1 MRELVQL
8 AGEGHRGWKSDPEG
22 GIGGSL
28 CVLQRTGLVLRKDSK
43 LHRRQFCGLGYSVLW
58 GSVGAQGTGRE
69 KEANATCLEP
79 RMERD
84 VPLWARPASFASR
97 PLSFPC
103 AGGSLLL
110 QDLSSLFSFS
120 VFVFGV

>member
-1 MRELVQL
+1 MSFRGL
-8 AGEGHRGWKSDPEG
+8 A
-22 GIGGSL
+22 L
-28 CVLQRTGLVLRKDSK
+28 CSGRTVNFTG
-43 LHRRQFCGLGYSVLW
+43 RQFCGFSHCVLW
-58 GSVGAQGTGRE
+58 GSMGARGTGRE

-79 RMERD
+79 RIEWD

-110 QDLSSLFSFS
+110 QDPSPLFSFS
-120 VFVFGV
+120 VSSVSEEEGSCVCGERLGPD

>member
-1 MRELVQL
+1 MSYRGLALCSERTVNFIGRQL
-8 AGEGHRGWKSDPEG
+8 
-22 GIGGSL
+22 
-28 CVLQRTGLVLRKDSK
+28 
-43 LHRRQFCGLGYSVLW
+43 CGLSHCVLW

-79 RMERD
+79 RIEWD
-84 VPLWARPASFASR
+84 VPLWAHPASFASR

-110 QDLSSLFSFS
+110 QDPSPLFSFS